1 MKKII
6 LLIAVV
12 MLWSFTTLNTND
24 PYCMGWEKGYCEG
37 WKYIEGEFSVCP
49 VAPVCPVPRVD
60 QYKFKDGYNRGFLK
74 GVRHAKNQ

>member
-6 LLIAVV
+6 LIIAVV

-24 PYCMGWEKGYCEG
+24 PYCVGWEKGYCEG

-49 VAPVCPVPRVD
+49 VAPVCL
-60 QYKFKDGYNRGFLK
+60 YLELTNTNLK
-74 GVRHAKNQ
+74 MGTTEDS